1 MGGGV
6 LNWSKGYCYNATFG
20 IHSAYPLDHLFLLHQ
35 THPLFPPLIPTVILL
50 GTYPPA
56 PTTALPLAPMAMPP

>member
-6 LNWSKGYCYNATFG
+6 LNWSKGYFYNATFV
-20 IHSAYPLDHLFLLHQ
+20 IHYTYPMAHLFLLHQ
-35 THPLFPPLIPTVILL
+35 NHPLFPPLIPTVILL

-56 PTTALPLAPMAMPP
+56 PTTALPLTPLSMLP